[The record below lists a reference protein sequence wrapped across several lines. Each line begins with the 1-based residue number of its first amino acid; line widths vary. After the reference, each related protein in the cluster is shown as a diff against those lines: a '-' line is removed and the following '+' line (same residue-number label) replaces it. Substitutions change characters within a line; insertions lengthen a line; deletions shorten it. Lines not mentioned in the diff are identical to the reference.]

1 MSSKYTISL
10 KDTIAEMYRLL
21 DKIKLNLHKTE
32 RGNKTA
38 AQRTRTL
45 TIQFAKYSKVFR
57 KESVA
62 AEKKGLLK
70 KSPMDRKAY
79 KKKTP
84 KRIVRNNMRR
94 RK

>member
-1 MSSKYTISL
+1 
-10 KDTIAEMYRLL
+10 MYKLL

-32 RGNKTA
+32 KGNKTA

-45 TIQFAKYSKVFR
+45 TIQFAKCAKIFR
-57 KESVA
+57 KESLT

-70 KSPMDRKAY
+70 KFPVERKNY

-84 KRIVRNNMRR
+84 KRIMRNRSRR
-94 RK
+94 RKLS